1 MNKNIYVLGIGE
13 VLWDMLPG
21 GKQCGGAPANV
32 IYHLNKLGINGI
44 LVSAVG
50 SDALGDELLAFLNSR
65 NITTD
70 FISKNNLETGVV
82 DVTVSNGIPTYDI
95 KYPSAWDAITLPDKL
110 AAILPEVSALIFGS
124 LSQRDER
131 SRLSIQSLLEKVP
144 SNCLK
149 IFDINL
155 RQSFYNENILRTSL
169 NFADILK
176 INDEE
181 LVIAAQMFGIPG
193 DTKDILR
200 ALKEKFCLKS
210 IILTLGANGSM
221 FFDGE
226 NFTSYPVGPC
236 NVVDTVGCGDSF
248 LAGWCCAILNG
259 KSPDEAMRIGSE
271 ISAYVA
277 SHAGG
282 MC

>member
-1 MNKNIYVLGIGE
+1 MESGIGVFQAFRIPLLGIE
-13 VLWDMLPG
+13 FLQL
-21 GKQCGGAPANV
+21 
-32 IYHLNKLGINGI
+32 YRI
-44 LVSAVG
+44 LQF
-50 SDALGDELLAFLNSR
+50 LELLVGCPFR
-65 NITTD
+65 H
-70 FISKNNLETGVV
+70 
-82 DVTVSNGIPTYDI
+82 
-95 KYPSAWDAITLPDKL
+95 PSGGQPLQAHP
-110 AAILPEVSALIFGS
+110 
-124 LSQRDER
+124 
-131 SRLSIQSLLEKVP
+131 
-144 SNCLK
+144 
-149 IFDINL
+149 
-155 RQSFYNENILRTSL
+155 

-226 NFTSYPVGPC
+226 NFTSYPVCPC